1 VTTSGA
7 TYTDAVLTA
16 ELADIGS
23 AAYSLLAPN
32 STPSETHRNA
42 VHTNKPSN
50 FMLSLPKTATVAEE
64 IMIEL
69 QQQRTHFYQLH
80 QLN

>member
-1 VTTSGA
+1 MAIFPLAPDQTIAQMWSNGVQGGLLATAKQRICSDDHVTTSGA

-16 ELADIGS
+16 ELADIDS

-42 VHTNKPSN
+42 VHT
-50 FMLSLPKTATVAEE
+50 
-64 IMIEL
+64 
-69 QQQRTHFYQLH
+69 
-80 QLN
+80 